1 MVSSAYT
8 EVGVIVYVLFF
19 TIYRQDPV
27 RALIG
32 QKPMIYQS
40 IKHRKGVFYCF
51 TRVKSIS

>member
-32 QKPMIYQS
+32 QKPMIYQG

-51 TRVKSIS
+51 TPVKSIS